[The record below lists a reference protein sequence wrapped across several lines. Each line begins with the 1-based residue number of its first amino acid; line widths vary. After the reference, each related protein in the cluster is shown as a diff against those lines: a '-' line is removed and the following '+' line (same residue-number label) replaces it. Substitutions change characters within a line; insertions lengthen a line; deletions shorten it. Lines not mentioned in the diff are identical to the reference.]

1 MASGRAIRFV
11 CFQQPSLLGSS
22 FRRQLFNGSRMNRLS
37 KSGGGK
43 WRRFLAYQA
52 KKETVRAI
60 PVEQAATRAGWTGEF
75 EVMD

>member
-1 MASGRAIRFV
+1 
-11 CFQQPSLLGSS
+11 
-22 FRRQLFNGSRMNRLS
+22 MNRLS